1 MGILYWTGD
10 MDCHIRVGARALV
23 VENESVLLVEF
34 NDETGLHYNLPGG
47 GVEPGESVIEA
58 LEREVR
64 ENAG

>member
-1 MGILYWTGD
+1 MIGSRPLSRERSHGWS
-10 MDCHIRVGARALV
+10 A
-23 VENESVLLVEF
+23 VLLVEF

-64 ENAG
+64 ENAE